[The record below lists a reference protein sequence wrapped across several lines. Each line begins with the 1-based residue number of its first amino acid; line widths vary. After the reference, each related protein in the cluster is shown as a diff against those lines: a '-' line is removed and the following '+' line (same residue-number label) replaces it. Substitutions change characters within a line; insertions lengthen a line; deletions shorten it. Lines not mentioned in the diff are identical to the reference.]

1 MSETS
6 IELSE
11 EFSQTNIKVR
21 KDWELGRTAARS
33 IANNLNKMVEILH
46 VEKPDWTINKIANQ
60 IWIMNSDLEGFSK
73 RTIYNNLDADNK
85 QLVTAQPKK
94 QLQHYRP
101 STALDELRKQ
111 RGETIVQ
118 NNVPEEKFAEVQ
130 TNVTEESSITN
141 IEDVEDLRGNEEE
154 LHTIPEHEDVIF
166 DKSFVERLIKE
177 NDELKKQFSFD
188 YDFEVKDQVL
198 PLKVTV
204 YPERKYGTV
213 RLRKTK

>member
-21 KDWELGRTAARS
+21 KDWELGRTAARNIS
-33 IANNLNKMVEILH
+33 NNLNKLVEILH
-46 VEKPDWTINKIANQ
+46 NEHQDWTINKIAQQ
-60 IWIMNSDLEGFSK
+60 IWIMNSDLDGFSK

-85 QLVTAQPKK
+85 QLVTPQQKK
-94 QLQHYRP
+94 PIQYRP

-130 TNVTEESSITN
+130 TNVIEESSITN
-141 IEDVEDLRGNEEE
+141 IEDVEDLRGNEE
-154 LHTIPEHEDVIF
+154 TIEEQDTIY
-166 DKSFVERLIKE
+166 DKSFVDRLIKE
-177 NDELKKQFSFD
+177 NAQLKNQFSFD

>member
-1 MSETS
+1 LSETS

-21 KDWELGRTAARS
+21 KDWELGRTAARN

-60 IWIMNSDLEGFSK
+60 IWVMNSDLEGFSK

-85 QLVTAQPKK
+85 QLVTPQPKK
-94 QLQHYRP
+94 QLQHYKP
-101 STALDELRKQ
+101 STALEELRKQ

-118 NNVPEEKFAEVQ
+118 NNVPEQKFAEVQ
-130 TNVTEESSITN
+130 TNVIEDSSITN
-141 IEDVEDLRGNEEE
+141 IGDVDDQRGNQEEE
-154 LHTIPEHEDVIF
+154 PDTIY

-177 NDELKKQFSFD
+177 NDELKKPFSFD
-188 YDFEVKDQVL
+188 YDLEVKDQVL
-198 PLKVTV
+198 PMKVTV
-204 YPERKYGTV
+204 YPDRQYGTV